1 MQIREPKKTTGCRS
15 EGFSEDFEC
24 PSQNGT
30 AQDLNEILFTQSL
43 KQGVNEMLHKS
54 LDSFSRFAVTLE
66 TVSSRPQT
74 R

>member
-43 KQGVNEMLHKS
+43 KQGVNEMLRKS
-54 LDSFSRFAVTLE
+54 
-66 TVSSRPQT
+66 
-74 R
+74 